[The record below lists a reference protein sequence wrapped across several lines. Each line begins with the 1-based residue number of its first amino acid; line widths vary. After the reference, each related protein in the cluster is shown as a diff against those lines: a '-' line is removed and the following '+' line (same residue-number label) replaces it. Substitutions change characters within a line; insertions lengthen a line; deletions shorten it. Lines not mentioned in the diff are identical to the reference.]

1 MAEQVEEPSVR
12 PSDPW
17 GGPKILTKKRNGAY
31 TWQVIAGS
39 AALGLV
45 VAAGAVLAAGSLGQ
59 RSAYGRAGTRSRR

>member
-1 MAEQVEEPSVR
+1 MR

-39 AALGLV
+39 ATLGLV
-45 VAAGAVLAAGSLGQ
+45 VATGAVLAAGPWDNGQ
-59 RSAYGRAGTRSRR
+59 RKAER

>member
-1 MAEQVEEPSVR
+1 MR

-39 AALGLV
+39 ATLGLV
-45 VAAGAVLAAGSLGQ
+45 VATGAVLAMRPLGQ
-59 RSAYGRAGTRSRR
+59 RSA